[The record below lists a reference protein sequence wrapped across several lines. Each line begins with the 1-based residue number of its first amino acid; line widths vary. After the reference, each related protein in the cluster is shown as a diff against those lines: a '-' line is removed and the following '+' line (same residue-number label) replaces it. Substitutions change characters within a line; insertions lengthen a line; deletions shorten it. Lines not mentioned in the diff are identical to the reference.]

1 MLIEVITS
9 HNFFTIDTEELISF
23 YVLKVR
29 NKLILRFKNQ
39 KILAIQE
46 TPNKY
51 YEKILKK
58 ANVEQTNDK

>member
-29 NKLILRFKNQ
+29 NKLILRFKDQ

>member
-9 HNFFTIDTEELISF
+9 HNFFTMDTEELISF

-29 NKLILRFKNQ
+29 NKLILRFKDQ